1 MLLAPFARCRRWT
14 FNSENNVFVLIG
26 SYLLLVF
33 VLPVALSAIV
43 SYRALPV
50 GRRCAQCGG
59 DTLQLQARR
68 WRVLSTLHPRVK
80 LERRWCLRCGWDG
93 AARVPRERQRTVSA
107 PRAKPVPAAVVRPS
121 TQTLD
126 VRSVTV
132 DGQPFRVMLQC
143 WSASGGLFGRLV
155 FVGRSGRLW
164 LDAVEAFSGSSE
176 NEVLGQAL
184 SLPDGL
190 LENRLRKLVSNR

>member
-1 MLLAPFARCRRWT
+1 MA
-14 FNSENNVFVLIG
+14 VLIG

-33 VLPVALSAIV
+33 VLPVALSGVV

-59 DTLQLQARR
+59 DTIQLASRR
-68 WRVLSTLHPRVK
+68 WRTVSALMPGGSLQ
-80 LERRWCLRCGWDG
+80 RRWCLCCGWEG
-93 AARVPRERQRTVSA
+93 TARVPSEARRRTHWHGRMTA
-107 PRAKPVPAAVVRPS
+107 RPVPAAVLRRA

-132 DGQPFRVMLQC
+132 DGKPFRVMLQC
-143 WSASGGLFGRLV
+143 WTGTSGFYGRLV

-164 LDAVEAFSGSSE
+164 MDAVEAFTGSSE
-176 NEVLGQAL
+176 HEVLGQAL
-184 SLPDGL
+184 SLPEGL
-190 LENRLRKLVSNR
+190 LQNRLRRLVSRP